1 MIFLFNLNWKIKNF
15 EINETKYKFEIEELK
30 TNIVDILDQTSRDNN
45 DLKIENKSLIQKL
58 EKLKAFKETKKS
70 NFESKFSDNNTQRY
84 QTFKERFHVSGN
96 EKFSFLDRDRDR
108 LNLVIF

>member
-1 MIFLFNLNWKIKNF
+1 MNRLKI
-15 EINETKYKFEIEELK
+15 
-30 TNIVDILDQTSRDNN
+30 NIVDILDQTSRDNN

-84 QTFKERFHVSGN
+84 QTFKEPFHGSGN
-96 EKFSFLDRDRDR
+96 MKFSFLDRDRM
-108 LNLVIF
+108 NLVIF